1 MKFIWD
7 ETKRVSNLNKHG
19 LDFELTPYVFQ
30 NDTFTFEDKRIA
42 YYERRFVTLGL
53 LDGEVVVI
61 VHTETEYEIR
71 VISLR
76 RASKNEQQLYFTHI
90 G

>member
-7 ETKRVSNLNKHG
+7 EAKRIGNLNKHG
-19 LDFELTPYVFQ
+19 LDFKLTPYVFQ
-30 NDTFTFEDKRIA
+30 NDTFTFEDKRFA

-61 VHTETEYEIR
+61 VHTETEHEIR

-76 RASKNEQQLYFTHI
+76 RANKNEQQLYFTHI
-90 G
+90 Q